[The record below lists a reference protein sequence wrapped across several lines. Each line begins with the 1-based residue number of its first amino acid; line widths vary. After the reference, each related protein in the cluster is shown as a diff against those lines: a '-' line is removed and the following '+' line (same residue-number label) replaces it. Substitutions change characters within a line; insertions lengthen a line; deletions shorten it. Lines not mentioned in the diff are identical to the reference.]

1 MSPSRVNGRGSL
13 IGGVMAAVAAS
24 LCCVGP
30 LVLVTLGIGGA
41 WVSHLTLLEP
51 YRPIFLSAGAF
62 FLFLAYR
69 KIYRPAAAK
78 DCAPESLCA
87 APQAQRAYK
96 ILFWIV
102 VVLITLALVFP
113 YLAPLFY

>member
-1 MSPSRVNGRGSL
+1 MFESRVNGRGSL
-13 IGGVMAAVAAS
+13 IGGVIAAVAAS

-41 WVSHLTLLEP
+41 WVSNLTLLEP
-51 YRPIFLSAGAF
+51 YRPIFLSVGIL

-69 KIYRPAAAK
+69 KIYRPATAK

-87 APQAQRAYK
+87 APQVQRVYK
-96 ILFWIV
+96 VLFWVV